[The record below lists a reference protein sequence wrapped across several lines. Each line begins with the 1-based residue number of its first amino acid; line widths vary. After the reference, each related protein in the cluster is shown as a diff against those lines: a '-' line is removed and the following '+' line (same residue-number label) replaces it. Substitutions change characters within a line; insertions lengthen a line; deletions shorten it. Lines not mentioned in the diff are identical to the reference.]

1 MPSPFSDSHTLSPP
15 FCTYALANIFFC
27 VLQLVMSTAE
37 DSLTSM
43 IEEEG
48 RNFKNR
54 FKLVAKV
61 EAAGFKVR
69 RRGGRTDAWVV
80 KSKNAWLRA
89 LLDNQKSRFPH
100 IPVLAALYA
109 LFNPRAMPDDPADL
123 KGYGTDH
130 LETVIAH
137 VTQAESVTVERKQAN
152 SDEMEVVKLFDA
164 DRLREQYPLLRSFA
178 HRMKGEQVEEVVFV
192 EADDINEE
200 DLNPFE
206 DVPKKKLVRKTPVS
220 AAHVVQR
227 WLTNPTLLSLCVDIS
242 GLASWYTILTNTSVD
257 CERGV
262 SALKQ
267 VHTDLRNRMK
277 QATLEML
284 LYIKINGPPIEQ
296 FDFHAAAKLFVH
308 RQDRRLLVSTLTTP
322 AQRKAAKELAAVLWG
337 DDEESKEEEGAVQES
352 DGEPESEVE
361 VIETPSS
368 EDELDAI
375 VRTLPSLFSL
385 FSTPLPNVK
394 MNEMDHLQR
403 SYFSS

>member
-1 MPSPFSDSHTLSPP
+1 L
-15 FCTYALANIFFC
+15 FC
-27 VLQLVMSTAE
+27 VIQLVMGAAE
-37 DSLTSM
+37 DSLKSM
-43 IEEEG
+43 IEDEG

-54 FKLVAKV
+54 FQLVARV

-80 KSKNAWLRA
+80 KCKNAWLRA

-109 LFNPRAMPDDPADL
+109 LFNPRAMPDDPAGL
-123 KGYGTDH
+123 KDYGTDH

-137 VTQAESVTVERKQAN
+137 VTQAESVTVERKKAD
-152 SDEMEVVKLFDA
+152 SDEMEVVQLFDA
-164 DRLREQYPLLRSFA
+164 DRLREQYPLLRRFA
-178 HRMKGEQVEEVVFV
+178 HQMRGEEVEEVVLV
-192 EADDINEE
+192 QADDVNEE

-206 DVPKKKLVRKTPVS
+206 DVPKKKEVRKTPVS

-227 WLTNPTLLSLCVDIS
+227 WLTNPTLLSLCADIS

-267 VHTDLRNRMK
+267 VHTDLRNRLK
-277 QATLEML
+277 QSTLEML
-284 LYIKINGPPIEQ
+284 LYIKINGPPIDE

-308 RQDRRLLVSTLTTP
+308 RQDRRFLVSTLTTA
-322 AQRKAAKELAAVLWG
+322 AQRKAAKELIAVKWG
-337 DDEESKEEEGAVQES
+337 DEKESKEGEGAAQENDGEFESEVELKESKEEEGAAQENDGESES
-352 DGEPESEVE
+352 DVE

-368 EDELDAI
+368 EDELDAK
-375 VRTLPSLFSL
+375 VRTLSSLFSL
-385 FSTPLPNVK
+385 LN
-394 MNEMDHLQR
+394 
-403 SYFSS
+403 FSSQRENE